1 MTNSSRNIG
10 IAVLINLAFT
20 IIEIIGGLW
29 TNSLAILSD
38 ALHDFGDTLILGSS
52 WFLEKQSNKG
62 PDFKRT
68 FGYKRLSLFSA
79 TLSGLILVAGS
90 LYILSQAIPRLLNP
104 QDVNALGMI
113 GFAVIGIVFNG
124 FALWRL
130 HGGHDLNSKI
140 ISWHF
145 VEDVIGWVI
154 ILIGAIITYF
164 VNLPIIDP
172 IITIIFTT
180 VILIG
185 VAKNLKEADRKSV
198 V

>member
-79 TLSGLILVAGS
+79 T
-90 LYILSQAIPRLLNP
+90 
-104 QDVNALGMI
+104 
-113 GFAVIGIVFNG
+113 
-124 FALWRL
+124 
-130 HGGHDLNSKI
+130 
-140 ISWHF
+140 
-145 VEDVIGWVI
+145 
-154 ILIGAIITYF
+154 
-164 VNLPIIDP
+164 
-172 IITIIFTT
+172 
-180 VILIG
+180 
-185 VAKNLKEADRKSV
+185 
-198 V
+198 